1 MKATNRILKPLPRR
15 ENKLECSGASS
26 LERLGRLARSRK
38 GGKVSFAKE
47 EGEKKEKERK
57 NALWEKK
64 SPRARPLV
72 NDLRVKPTAAAAQA
86 AAASAPREAARVD
99 VDVGGRGAPPG
110 RVARGTGLAGG
121 ASAGV
126 SSGPSRGRRRRRC
139 CLRGPGHV
147 GCFFFFP
154 FDSPPTP
161 TSMQFTWEG
170 GG

>member
-1 MKATNRILKPLPRR
+1 MLY
-15 ENKLECSGASS
+15 
-26 LERLGRLARSRK
+26 GRK
-38 GGKVSFAKE
+38 
-47 EGEKKEKERK
+47 
-57 NALWEKK
+57 KK

-86 AAASAPREAARVD
+86 AAASAPREDARVD

-110 RVARGTGLAGG
+110 RVARGAGLAGG

-147 GCFFFFP
+147 GCFFF
-154 FDSPPTP
+154 PPP
-161 TSMQFTWEG
+161 LPPPCSLLGRG
-170 GG
+170 GDRSNQSGRGLLFAYRSVFFFSFSFL

>member
-1 MKATNRILKPLPRR
+1 MLY
-15 ENKLECSGASS
+15 
-26 LERLGRLARSRK
+26 GRK
-38 GGKVSFAKE
+38 
-47 EGEKKEKERK
+47 
-57 NALWEKK
+57 KK

-86 AAASAPREAARVD
+86 AAASAPREDARVD

-110 RVARGTGLAGG
+110 RVARGAGLAGG

-147 GCFFFFP
+147 GCFFFPPPLPPPCSLLGRGGDRSNQSGRGLLFAYRSVFFFVCFVFFSFLFFP
-154 FDSPPTP
+154 SVAYGCR
-161 TSMQFTWEG
+161 G
-170 GG
+170 GLISTGIY